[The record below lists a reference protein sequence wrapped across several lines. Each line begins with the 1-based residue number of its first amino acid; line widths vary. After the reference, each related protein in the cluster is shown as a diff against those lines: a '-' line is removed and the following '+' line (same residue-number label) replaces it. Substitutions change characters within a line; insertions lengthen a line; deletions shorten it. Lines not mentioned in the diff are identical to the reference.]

1 MGDFNCHF
9 GSGNGP
15 RAWGVTTRNA
25 AKLIKVINR
34 KSLYAADLESL
45 CSGPTYT
52 FHVSGVGTSYIDH
65 CVVSK
70 RLSCNIVKCA
80 VIDDDIMN
88 TSDHLAISVDIK
100 ANLPNSSNISND
112 NMAPRVAW
120 GKFSPAE
127 IHDLYTAPVERE
139 LHNIYTDY
147 MLSQKSHETPIDD
160 LLQRTI
166 ECIIN
171 TANRNLPKVQFS
183 KTIKP
188 YWSDVLANLN
198 ETQKVA
204 WRRWVTQGRPRDM
217 NNTSWLQYKEA
228 KRCFRAALRDAE
240 KRYDRK
246 CIDELCNSQTVD
258 HKYFWRLIN
267 KHKKIKVFTHA
278 TLDEDSGTILY
289 EPQKIR
295 SSWLKYFQRL
305 YKPIVK
311 AEYDSGHKITVEDR
325 IDELLGEDFNDQPIT
340 FSVDEI
346 MAMCRS
352 LKKNK
357 AAGWD
362 SVTAEHFIYGDYNM
376 YNILTLIFN
385 HVSSCHKVPTHFK
398 RGIIVPIPKGRDKDT
413 LSKDN
418 YRGISLLAV
427 VSKIYEKLLL
437 NWLDANSALEIN
449 GMQGACVSGSSCLS
463 TSFML
468 RETISRLIGDGN
480 MAFVCLLDARKAF
493 DTVWHRGLFYK
504 LASMGCNKHLW
515 HILWNFYQ
523 GFLCSVHVAGGN
535 SEWFAA
541 EQGVHQ
547 GGPLSMKLYVV
558 FNSDLLDQL
567 NKSRHGVQLSK
578 PPLNMCCPAYADD
591 ISLVALHRPSMQA
604 LLSIVYQHSLL
615 WRYDFNP
622 TKSHVLVIGGKAIP
636 KVDLYLGCQQLAI
649 VSSSKHLG
657 IPLTVDSKSQSD
669 MIEGNISKGRRS
681 FHASL
686 GLGSRFQPVPHCA
699 CPKYIGR

>member
-1 MGDFNCHF
+1 M
-9 GSGNGP
+9 
-15 RAWGVTTRNA
+15 
-25 AKLIKVINR
+25 
-34 KSLYAADLESL
+34 
-45 CSGPTYT
+45 
-52 FHVSGVGTSYIDH
+52 
-65 CVVSK
+65 
-70 RLSCNIVKCA
+70 
-80 VIDDDIMN
+80 
-88 TSDHLAISVDIK
+88 
-100 ANLPNSSNISND
+100 
-112 NMAPRVAW
+112 
-120 GKFSPAE
+120 
-127 IHDLYTAPVERE
+127 
-139 LHNIYTDY
+139 
-147 MLSQKSHETPIDD
+147 
-160 LLQRTI
+160 
-166 ECIIN
+166 
-171 TANRNLPKVQFS
+171 
-183 KTIKP
+183 
-188 YWSDVLANLN
+188 
-198 ETQKVA
+198 
-204 WRRWVTQGRPRDM
+204 
-217 NNTSWLQYKEA
+217 
-228 KRCFRAALRDAE
+228 
-240 KRYDRK
+240 
-246 CIDELCNSQTVD
+246 
-258 HKYFWRLIN
+258 
-267 KHKKIKVFTHA
+267 
-278 TLDEDSGTILY
+278 
-289 EPQKIR
+289 
-295 SSWLKYFQRL
+295 
-305 YKPIVK
+305 
-311 AEYDSGHKITVEDR
+311 
-325 IDELLGEDFNDQPIT
+325 
-340 FSVDEI
+340 
-346 MAMCRS
+346 
-352 LKKNK
+352 
-357 AAGWD
+357 
-362 SVTAEHFIYGDYNM
+362 
-376 YNILTLIFN
+376 
-385 HVSSCHKVPTHFK
+385 
-398 RGIIVPIPKGRDKDT
+398 
-413 LSKDN
+413 
-418 YRGISLLAV
+418 AV

-449 GMQGACVSGSSCLS
+449 GMQGACISGSSCLS

-686 GLGSRFQPVPHCA
+686 GLGSRFQPVPPLCLSKIYWSVAFPQMMYVLELITLTANNELALEAMHTSVA
-699 CPKYIGR
+699 KIIQTLPKHASGPAVLVPLGWWSIHIGV